1 MWIKFRINFVKNF
14 YAKKA
19 KIQKE
24 FFVENIF
31 FGVINILEIKNLSPI
46 VLAFIGDAVH
56 TLFVREN
63 VLFSHAFNPNQYNS
77 YCSKFCSAISQAK
90 VLDEI
95 KNDLTLEEC
104 DVVRRARNFKT
115 NNVAKNAS
123 LEEYKKSTSFEAL
136 IGYLHI
142 TNQKERL
149 QEFLTKSIREE
160 QKW

>member
-1 MWIKFRINFVKNF
+1 M
-14 YAKKA
+14 
-19 KIQKE
+19 E
-24 FFVENIF
+24 T
-31 FGVINILEIKNLSPI
+31 KNLSPI

-56 TLFVREN
+56 TLFVRES
-63 VLFSHAFNPNQYNS
+63 VLFSHSFNPKQYNS
-77 YCSKFCSAISQAK
+77 YCSKFCSAIRQAK

-95 KNDLTLEEC
+95 KESLTTDEQ

-149 QEFLTKSIREE
+149 QEFLSKSISEE
-160 QKW
+160 QKWLFQERTV